1 VSVLQANCPSCAA
14 QIEFTKG
21 STIVVV
27 CPFCRSAVSRTDR
40 KLEDLGKVAEILDT
54 QSPLKIGLK
63 GEYFG
68 QRFELTGRAQLQ
80 HSLGGFWDEWY
91 AIFSNG
97 WVGWLAEAQGKF
109 YMTFFQ
115 PLAAG
120 EQVPEFDYLEVG
132 QAISFAKNAFVIAE
146 KGVATSLGAEG
157 EIPYKLV
164 PNERNS
170 FADLQGKDHAF
181 GTIDYSSNPPFVF
194 VGKQVTLA
202 DIGLANAKLAER
214 KVVNVATDSLGCPNC
229 GGALSLIAPDKAE
242 RVTCPFCDSLLD
254 INQGKLSWLK
264 SLQPSPDT
272 HTFDLQIGAEGTFAD
287 GKKMKIAGAVVRSV
301 TNDGVKYFWHE
312 YLLYNPTIGFR
323 WLIHSDNHWNFVEPI
338 NIADVINSGTNVS
351 FGGKSY
357 KIFQDAAAVVEYV
370 KGEFYWRV
378 EAGETVRSVDFVK
391 APIMISSEM
400 TGSEINWSQGTY
412 TPVTDIEKAFG
423 ISDLPK
429 PWSVAPNQPFGGW
442 FYVKYG
448 FAMLGLLLIASI
460 FMIPFTA
467 ISSVVLNE
475 SVNLTAPVSPAT
487 SQIAFS
493 KPFEIKANRNV
504 QITASA
510 PVNNSFIELDIDLI
524 NETNDEIE
532 SVTIPIEFYSGVDEG
547 ESWSE
552 GGTSKDVAMSSL
564 PAGKYTLRVE
574 GTWQNTKQPM
584 LVSVKVEQGVTR
596 GLNFVCAFIILL
608 LLPLVNLIRYWMFE
622 SNRWSESMFTTSD
635 TDSDDSG
642 DE

>member
-21 STIVVV
+21 STIVLV
-27 CPFCRSAVSRTDR
+27 CQFCRSAVSRTDR
-40 KLEDLGKVAEILDT
+40 KLEDLGKVAEIIDT

-109 YMTFFQ
+109 YMTFYQ

-120 EQVPEFDYLEVG
+120 EQVPEFDYLQVG
-132 QAISFAKNAFVIAE
+132 QAISFAKNAFVVGE
-146 KGVATSLGAEG
+146 KGVSTSLGADG

-164 PNERNS
+164 PNDRNN
-170 FADLQGKDHAF
+170 FADLQGKENAF

-202 DIGLANAKLAER
+202 DLGMANAKLAER
-214 KVVNVATDSLGCPNC
+214 KVVNVAADNLGCPNC
-229 GGALSLIAPDKAE
+229 GGALSLVAPDKAE

-264 SLQPSPDT
+264 SLQPSPDA

-301 TNDGVKYFWHE
+301 TNEGIKYFWHE
-312 YLLYNPTIGFR
+312 YLLYNPAIGFR

-338 NIADVINSGTNVS
+338 NIADVTSSGSVVS
-351 FGGKSY
+351 FGGKNY
-357 KIFQDAAAVVEYV
+357 KIFQDAPAVVEYV

-378 EAGETVRSVDFVK
+378 EAGETVRSIDYIK
-391 APIMISSEM
+391 SPLMISSEI
-400 TGSEINWSQGTY
+400 TGNEINWSQGTY
-412 TPVTDIEKAFG
+412 TPVADIEKAFG

-429 PWSVAPNQPFGGW
+429 PWNVAPNQPFGGW

-448 FAMLGLLLIASI
+448 FAMLGLLLIVSI

-475 SVNLTAPVSPAT
+475 NVNLAAPVSPST
-487 SQIAFS
+487 PQIAFS

-510 PVNNSFIELDIDLI
+510 PVNNSFIELDIDLV
-524 NETNDEIE
+524 NEANDEVE
-532 SVTIPIEFYSGVDEG
+532 SVTIPIEFYSGIDEG

-552 GGTSKDVAMSSL
+552 GGTSKDVALSSL

-574 GTWQNTKQPM
+574 GTWDNVKQPM
-584 LVSVKVEQGVTR
+584 SVSVKVEQGVTR
-596 GLNFVCAFIILL
+596 GLNFVCAFFILM
-608 LLPLVNLIRYWMFE
+608 LLPLVNLIRYWSFE
-622 SNRWSESMFTTSD
+622 SSRWSQSMFSTTGNEE
-635 TDSDDSG
+635 SG